1 MMFSSNTQTKCLL
14 RQRTIVYG
22 LLVSLLVQAA
32 MATHRR
38 RLPTQ
43 HAFTNDDHANDQ
55 VQVEAHPN
63 KPVVP
68 QVNGTSLPPLERRTT
83 ANGFPGLPG
92 QTPPR
97 IVKPTVPVPEEM
109 PQPRKDGID
118 KQSIPSS
125 PVSVA
130 DSAEEKHSSPATP
143 VSPTPLPEHPKSN
156 HKQFELGQLYTSEI
170 KNLFE
175 ARKEDADKTSKLQE
189 AKAAELQATKF
200 VSEEFRQDQLKTPY
214 CLSLTDEVNALKDF
228 VTAKENTRAKYIE
241 NLVTQKKAENKKAQD
256 AADAEVA
263 ATKEKQ
269 TMLADLSEQT
279 VAHHQSRTDLA
290 QNFQDELKNYID
302 QDAIRAEA
310 DLKSALEHADK
321 SATTVE
327 AASVKRNDD
336 LTAKHNALNERHTAF
351 KGEINGKVKEIET
364 KFDTNEAD
372 KTQRHADTLERANEK
387 TTEVKTELN
396 LRADDLQAAHDELR
410 THHTNLNGVVDTHT
424 NNLNT
429 AKNFMMNRFGGKKT
443 WDEDCEIFGK
453 WDTKQDVKATSP
465 AASDMSEGSTNG
477 SADNV
482 AKAAPARRRLAADST
497 RGHTVVLEA
506 LLEEINRQN

>member
-1 MMFSSNTQTKCLL
+1 M
-14 RQRTIVYG
+14 G
-22 LLVSLLVQAA
+22 
-32 MATHRR
+32 
-38 RLPTQ
+38 
-43 HAFTNDDHANDQ
+43 
-55 VQVEAHPN
+55 
-63 KPVVP
+63 
-68 QVNGTSLPPLERRTT
+68 PP
-83 ANGFPGLPG
+83 
-92 QTPPR
+92 
-97 IVKPTVPVPEEM
+97 IVKPTAPASPAKPSAAQKADVAKAKTALAAMEKQRLAALAAAKAAAQASVENQQLDAPPQQGVNPGSIPRMPSPVPEE
-109 PQPRKDGID
+109 KN
-118 KQSIPSS
+118 S
-125 PVSVA
+125 VS
-130 DSAEEKHSSPATP
+130 ATLP
-143 VSPTPLPEHPKSN
+143 DHPTSN
-156 HKQFELGQLYTSEI
+156 HEEFKLSQLYTSEI
-170 KNLFE
+170 KNLFAGRAQGMAE
-175 ARKEDADKTSKLQE
+175 TFEMHQ
-189 AKAAELQATKF
+189 AKAAELKNAEQF
-200 VSEEFRQDQLKTPY
+200 VSAEFRQKQLETPY
-214 CLSLTDEVNALKDF
+214 CMSLTDEVNALKTF
-228 VTAKENTRAKYIE
+228 VEAKENTRAKYIE
-241 NLVTQKKAENKKAQD
+241 NLVTQKKTENKKAQD

-302 QDAIRAEA
+302 QDAIRAET

-336 LTAKHNALNERHTAF
+336 LTAMHNALNERHTAF

-396 LRADDLQAAHDELR
+396 LRADGLQAAHEDLR
-410 THHTNLNGVVDTHT
+410 TAHTNLNGVVDTHT

-453 WDTKQDVKATSP
+453 WDTKQDVKAASP
-465 AASDMSEGSTNG
+465 AADMSEGSSHD
-477 SADNV
+477 SAV
-482 AKAAPARRRLAADST
+482 KASPARRRLA
-497 RGHTVVLEA
+497 
-506 LLEEINRQN
+506 